1 MGQVIHTLLLPR
13 DGTKDGLYKNHYR
26 FWISQSYHS
35 CSNKIKWAS
44 FTQAQTYKFASEHSS
59 FDSIR
64 TSSVKI
70 RYTKSFIYFM
80 QFLCWHF
87 SRLQWYVRY
96 SINYLVT
103 STPFKGF
110 TFKVLL
116 FVKTTIP
123 GFAPCGFFTNWT
135 WQ

>member
-1 MGQVIHTLLLPR
+1 MKRLVHMSLRPQDVSTNGVH
-13 DGTKDGLYKNHYR
+13 KNHYR
-26 FWISQSYHS
+26 FWISQSYHRS
-35 CSNKIKWAS
+35 FNRCKWAS
-44 FTQAQTYKFASEHSS
+44 FTLAQTYKFAREHSS
-59 FDSIR
+59 FASIR

-116 FVKTTIP
+116 FVKITIP